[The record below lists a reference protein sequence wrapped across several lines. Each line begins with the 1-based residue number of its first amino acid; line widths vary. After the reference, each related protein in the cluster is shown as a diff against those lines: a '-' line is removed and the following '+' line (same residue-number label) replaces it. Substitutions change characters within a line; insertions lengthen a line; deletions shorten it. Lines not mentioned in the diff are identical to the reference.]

1 MIDSGDTRQ
10 SYVIA
15 TYIRT
20 FLSLNELLQSKV
32 FIRVSDT
39 FGYLHSMKPF
49 EMDIQDLFHFLPN
62 RSSIKLDMI
71 LDVRITAIVH
81 YSLFQCLVC

>member
-15 TYIRT
+15 TCTRT

-32 FIRVSDT
+32 VIRVSVT
-39 FGYLHSMKPF
+39 FDYLHSMKPF